1 MKTIILQ
8 QHISLHNLRNA
19 TKDTTKW
26 KDKELR
32 MKALSCDIQDLN
44 EVTLRI
50 IKKNKI
56 LYTQKEY
63 EKELNKHEAWLK
75 KTIFPIATI

>member
-50 IKKNKI
+50 IKKI
-56 LYTQKEY
+56 RFYI
-63 EKELNKHEAWLK
+63 LK
-75 KTIFPIATI
+75 KSMKKS